1 VVLSYEDSA
10 GASVGCF
17 SPGVLNARDFR
28 VTSKPGTIAEAGIGM
43 RTRLPPGDENTASV
57 LYPLPKGRASKKI
70 SLRTIRPSLNVIK
83 AAARQTPIGSAKS
96 IS

>member
-1 VVLSYEDSA
+1 MKVQPERVSA
-10 GASVGCF
+10 VSAQGA
-17 SPGVLNARDFR
+17 LNARDFQ
-28 VTSKPGTIAEAGIGM
+28 VTSKPGTITEAGIGM

-57 LYPLPKGRASKKI
+57 RYFLSKGRASKKI